1 LPDASLSQS
10 NLLSAEISPITR
22 LSNKPEAYRMQDPL
36 KTLKQI
42 AFGQVILPSGK
53 ARQMYNYEIINL
65 AREACDQ
72 LGVAYSNGACK
83 PLEAR
88 SEPNNAFG
96 ARSTG

>member
-1 LPDASLSQS
+1 
-10 NLLSAEISPITR
+10 
-22 LSNKPEAYRMQDPL
+22 MQDPL

-72 LGVAYSNGACK
+72 LGVAYSNGAC
-83 PLEAR
+83 
-88 SEPNNAFG
+88 EPFKSPAKAADKFAG
-96 ARSTG
+96 IGQEQVPPA